1 MQLKPCSFL
10 EKSTLTFVPSY
21 HYCLND
27 TIHTF
32 ECIDAEKSGC
42 EINIYELETK
52 DFKILKSKM
61 YPKSQNFEENRKI

>member
-27 TIHTF
+27 IIYTF
-32 ECIDAEKSGC
+32 ECLDAEKSGC
-42 EINIYELETK
+42 EINIYELSLICPSASAS
-52 DFKILKSKM
+52 DNGNQRF
-61 YPKSQNFEENRKI
+61 

>member
-27 TIHTF
+27 IIYTF
-32 ECIDAEKSGC
+32 ECLDAEKSGC
-42 EINIYELETK
+42 EINIYELSL
-52 DFKILKSKM
+52 IC
-61 YPKSQNFEENRKI
+61 P